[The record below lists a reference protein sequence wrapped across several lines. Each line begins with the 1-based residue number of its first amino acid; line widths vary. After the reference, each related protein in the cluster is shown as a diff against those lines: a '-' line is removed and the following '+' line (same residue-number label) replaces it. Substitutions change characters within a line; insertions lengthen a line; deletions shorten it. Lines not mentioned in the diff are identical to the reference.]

1 MIEKEPAHVPGLLL
15 PSPSSDVSCRRRS
28 LARPLWRARR
38 CCSDAPG
45 AHRGRTGVSLRKP
58 LGAAARCC
66 LRADASGECL
76 NSRGGNSAVASPFL
90 TFSAVQLRQSV
101 GRGGRGATSSA
112 ESRRAARRRFAPVSR
127 FFRRFPPGS
136 ICPPLRFYQPAD
148 RRLFFSLSSL
158 FFFFSH
164 LWIISSLLEVGTCS
178 FPAAELGGCRGARSG
193 HIFASEPISVLFFSP
208 CFGRSRRPPPPPR
221 PVTSF
226 PVLRVCCPPQ
236 NACVFGAEAACAL
249 AIVPPQ
255 PGHRG
260 RRAGADR

>member
-148 RRLFFSLSSL
+148 RRLFFLSPHSS
-158 FFFFSH
+158 FFSPTFG
-164 LWIISSLLEVGTCS
+164 LFLPCWRLELVLFQPRSSEDAAEPAAATSSLLSPFRSS
-178 FPAAELGGCRGARSG
+178 FFPPVSDVVAA
-193 HIFASEPISVLFFSP
+193 
-208 CFGRSRRPPPPPR
+208 PPPPPR